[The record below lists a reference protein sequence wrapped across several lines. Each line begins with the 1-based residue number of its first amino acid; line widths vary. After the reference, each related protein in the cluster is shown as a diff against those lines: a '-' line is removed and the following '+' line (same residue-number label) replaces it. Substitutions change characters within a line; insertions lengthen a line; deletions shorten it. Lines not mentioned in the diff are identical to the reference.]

1 LRSQVGEERRA
12 PGGQPKGSRL
22 FGDDDDE
29 DAEALKGGNLADLEG

>member
-1 LRSQVGEERRA
+1 VGEERRA

-22 FGDDDDE
+22 FGDDDDDE